1 MKVLKFGGSSVATPE
16 NMQQVNRII
25 SAGKRPL
32 LVVVSAFAGVTDQL
46 VKIAAQAREGNESYK
61 ELLEDI
67 ENRHYDTIRSLFS
80 AKDQSGILAGVKV
93 LINELEDNLYGT
105 FLLRDLTPKTY
116 DRILCTGELLSS
128 HILSFLVQGAVWVD
142 SRTLIGTDSS
152 FGNAK
157 VDFGLTETT
166 IRKHF
171 EEFSQVAILPGFMGS
186 DPDGNTTTLGRGGSD
201 YTASILAASLDA
213 ELLEIWTDVDGFMTA
228 DPRRVERAYPIEYM
242 SYAEAM
248 ELSHFGAKVIYTPTI
263 QPVYE
268 KKIPIALKNTFKPGQ
283 PGTTIGV
290 KKEGENG
297 HIIKGISSIDDITL
311 ITLQG
316 AGLAGVTGT
325 AMRLFGAL
333 AGNQINIILITQASS
348 EFSITFAVRPEDA
361 ARANRVIREEF
372 SLELESRHS
381 VNISMEEELSII
393 AIVGEGMIN
402 TPGISSRLFGA
413 LARNGISVIATAQ
426 GSSEM
431 NISVVIRKESLKK
444 ALNAIHEDFFL
455 SSYKE
460 VHIFQVGVGNVGKI
474 LLQQIRAQQEKLMR
488 EEGIKINV
496 VGLSNTRKMVISE
509 KGIDL
514 DVYEKIMENGHE
526 ANLNGFI
533 AGIRELNLRN
543 SVFIDCTADEAI
555 SQKYFDL
562 FNSYV
567 NVVTPN
573 KIACSSEYSLY
584 KKLKETSKK
593 KGVRFIF
600 ETNVG
605 AGLPVIKTI
614 NDLLNSGD
622 RILGLEAVLSGT
634 LNFIFNTISED
645 ISFSQAVR
653 MAMESGYSE
662 PDPREDLSGTDVI
675 RKLMILAR
683 ESGYPVERHEVQ
695 FTPLLPEDCFKGSLE
710 DFWEKIKSYDGHFE
724 KERQKLQAKGE
735 EWRFMARLEK
745 GVPSVALTSVPGN
758 HPSSPMEGSNNII
771 LLTTERYKD
780 HPMIIKGYGAGAEV
794 TAAGVF
800 ADIISLAHNG
810 SA

>member
-1 MKVLKFGGSSVATPE
+1 MKVLKFGGSSVSTPG
-16 NMQQVNRII
+16 NLKQVNRIL
-25 SAGKRPL
+25 SAEKKPV
-32 LVVVSAFAGVTDQL
+32 LVVVSAFSGVTDQL
-46 VKIAAQAREGNESYK
+46 VSIAQQAREGDEGYK
-61 ELLEDI
+61 EILEDI

-80 AKDQSGILAGVKV
+80 ARDQSGILAGVKV

-105 FLLRDLTPKTY
+105 YLLRDLTPKTY

-128 HILSFLVQGAVWVD
+128 HIMSFLVSDGVWVD
-142 SRTLIGTDSS
+142 SRTLIRTDDSY
-152 FGNAK
+152 GNAR
-157 VDFGLTETT
+157 VDFDLTNKT

-171 EEFSQVAILPGFMGS
+171 EGFQQRGILPGFMGS
-186 DPDGNTTTLGRGGSD
+186 DPDGNVTTLGRGGSD
-201 YTASILAASLDA
+201 YSASILAAALDA
-213 ELLEIWTDVDGFMTA
+213 DILEIWTDVDGFMTA
-228 DPRRVERAYPIEYM
+228 DPRRVERAYPIAYM

-263 QPVYE
+263 QPVYQ
-268 KKIPIALKNTFKPGQ
+268 KKIPIALKNTFKPDI
-283 PGTTIGV
+283 PGTTIGL

-297 HIIKGISSIDDITL
+297 PVIKGISSIDDITL

-333 AGNQINIILITQASS
+333 ARHEINIILITQASS
-348 EFSITFAVRPEDA
+348 EFSITFAVRPDDA

-372 SLELESRHS
+372 SLEIESRQS

-402 TPGISSRLFGA
+402 TPGISSKLFGA

-460 VHIFQVGVGNVGKI
+460 VHLFQAGVGNVGKI
-474 LLQQIRAQQEKLMR
+474 LLKQIRAQQEKLMK

-496 VGLSNTRKMVISE
+496 VGLTHSRKMFISE

-514 DVYEKIMENGHE
+514 DRYEKIMENGHRT
-526 ANLNGFI
+526 NLKEFI
-533 AGIRELNLRN
+533 EGIRELNLRN
-543 SVFIDCTADEAI
+543 SIFIDCTADEEI
-555 SQKYFDL
+555 SQKYLDL
-562 FNSYV
+562 FNIYV
-567 NVVTPN
+567 NVVTAN

-584 KKLKETSKK
+584 RKLKDTSRK

-614 NDLLNSGD
+614 NDLISSGD

-634 LNFIFNTISED
+634 LNFIFNTIRED
-645 ISFSQAVR
+645 IPFSQAVR

-662 PDPREDLSGTDVI
+662 PDPRQDLSGTDVI

-695 FTPLLPEDCFKGSLE
+695 FTPLLPGECFEGSLE
-710 DFWEKIKSYDGHFE
+710 EFWEKIKPFDEHFE
-724 KERQKLQAKGE
+724 KERQKLAERGE
-735 EWRFMARLEK
+735 EWRFMARLK
-745 GVPSVALTSVPGN
+745 DGVPSVSLTSVPSN

-794 TAAGVF
+794 TAAGLF
-800 ADIISLAHNG
+800 ADIISLAYKEK
-810 SA
+810 